1 MPLTPTFLNLFEIA
15 LINNLDSLDY
25 SKRDNW
31 TLEIDFETIEISH
44 IEIIVSVLDFLSK
57 NKMTDASSI
66 LECSIVNKT
75 LKDRVYFHVISTFI
89 EHQGDTLD
97 TSYKNWYRIFRNLI
111 NNSVIDSQDSY
122 ERAIKGIN
130 EQIEHTSDLLE
141 YLAEGNRINGFSIDQ
156 VDEEIEKAKL
166 ITADDS
172 YERLLKLLKIIAIL
186 MVRFEVASTSR
197 E

>member
-1 MPLTPTFLNLFEIA
+1 M
-15 LINNLDSLDY
+15 
-25 SKRDNW
+25 
-31 TLEIDFETIEISH
+31 
-44 IEIIVSVLDFLSK
+44 
-57 NKMTDASSI
+57 
-66 LECSIVNKT
+66 
-75 LKDRVYFHVISTFI
+75 
-89 EHQGDTLD
+89 
-97 TSYKNWYRIFRNLI
+97 I

-172 YERLLKLLKIIAIL
+172 LERLLK
-186 MVRFEVASTSR
+186 
-197 E
+197 